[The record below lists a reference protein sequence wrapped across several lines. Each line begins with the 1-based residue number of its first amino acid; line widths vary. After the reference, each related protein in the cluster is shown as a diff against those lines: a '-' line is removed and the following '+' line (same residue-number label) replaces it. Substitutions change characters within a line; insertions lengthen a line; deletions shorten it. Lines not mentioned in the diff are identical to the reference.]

1 MTNINQ
7 TVKATRATFK
17 LGDIT
22 LDGYQMPDGCY
33 KLSVTQA
40 AKACN
45 LDHQRLAQIWA
56 KKSLK
61 ALLPEGL
68 KVPQTYVKAHV
79 ETLDGIRQ
87 ASLIDLKYVPLLW
100 MECNTPEGKA
110 LAYACI
116 VESLERR
123 LDAAFAVERT
133 EEERNTAFT
142 SRVEMVKHWAVEH
155 IEASKQA
162 GQWLP
167 RKWHPEA
174 TNAEN
179 LLKDKLIEIAQM
191 KDNIAFIRRQNKNK
205 PLDHDAQRKL
215 VIIAQ
220 LEDEVEAQGV
230 SC

>member
-7 TVKATRATFK
+7 TVKAVRA
-17 LGDIT
+17 LIHVGDTSIECFRLPT
-22 LDGYQMPDGCY
+22 GHYEYGIE
-33 KLSVTQA
+33 A
-40 AKACN
+40 
-45 LDHQRLAQIWA
+45 LAQIA
-56 KKSLK
+56 GKDKKILSDKKSPYLLK
-61 ALLPEGL
+61 ALLGGDKTSQSVKVEGIGY
-68 KVPQTYVKAHV
+68 TYKTITQVQLGV
-79 ETLDGIRQ
+79 
-87 ASLIDLKYVPLLW
+87 
-100 MECNTPEGKA
+100 A
-110 LAYACI
+110 LAALARMGHTEALAI
-116 VESLERR
+116 LTASFEESLERR
-123 LDAAFAVERT
+123 ADAAFAVERT